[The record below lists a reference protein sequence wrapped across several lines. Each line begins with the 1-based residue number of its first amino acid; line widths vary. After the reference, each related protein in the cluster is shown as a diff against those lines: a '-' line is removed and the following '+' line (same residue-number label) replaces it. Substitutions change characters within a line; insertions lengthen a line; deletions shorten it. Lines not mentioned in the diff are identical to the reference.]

1 MPVRVQTVTSL
12 SEVARANRDGGET
25 WESTVFLIG
34 ASYTQLIGI
43 LPGRNMV
50 SVRLDV
56 LVYQES

>member
-12 SEVARANRDGGET
+12 SEVARANRDGGT